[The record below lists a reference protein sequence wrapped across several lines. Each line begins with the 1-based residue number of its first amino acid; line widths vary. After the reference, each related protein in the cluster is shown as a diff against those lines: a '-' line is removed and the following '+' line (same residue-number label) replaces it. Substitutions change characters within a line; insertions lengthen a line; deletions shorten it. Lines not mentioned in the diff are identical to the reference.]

1 MNNLSTAA
9 RLGRLTGITYH
20 ETAKVVRLIDWAE
33 VGAIVLNMTVALV
46 VCTYVVG
53 ELTGRAV
60 HRANDRLAALWVR
73 LWVPDDCAASFR
85 HQPDTAAPRG
95 LCPMP
100 EQSGI
105 HADPR
110 PMATTHSAAEVLAST
125 PDQPIQATPVTE
137 IPVTVPDSAVVTV
150 ELARQMMAQGLSQRA
165 VSRKLAIPRTTL
177 RRMLSRA

>member
-9 RLGRLTGITYH
+9 RLGRLTGITYR
-20 ETAKVVRLIDWAE
+20 ETARVVRLIDWAE
-33 VGAIVLNMTVALV
+33 VGAIVLHMTVALV

-73 LWVPDDCAASFR
+73 LWVPDHF
-85 HQPDTAAPRG
+85 Q
-95 LCPMP
+95 
-100 EQSGI
+100 Q
-105 HADPR
+105 
-110 PMATTHSAAEVLAST
+110 TTKMVAEVLPST

-137 IPVTVPDSAVVTV
+137 IPVTVPESAVVTV

-165 VSRKLAIPRTTL
+165 VSRELAIPRTTL
-177 RRMLSRA
+177 RRMLARA